1 MARFLALRL
10 IATLPVMLVVAVVV
24 FLLVRLD
31 RGKAAAQLCGDN
43 CPAERLAEIVARLG
57 LDRPIWEQFASW
69 VAGVLRGDLGKS
81 VQSQIPV
88 AELIGQNLE
97 PTLSLAATTLLF
109 SVVVAVPMGVIAAW
123 QQGKWPD
130 RLIMVFSV
138 IGFSVPVFVVGYV
151 LVLVFPI
158 GLDLFKVQGFT
169 PIGDGVAKF
178 LGHITLPTLAL
189 SVIYVAL
196 IARITRASML
206 ESLAQDYIRTAYAKG
221 APTRSVLIGHA
232 LRNAAVPIVSV
243 IGIGLVLLIGGVVV
257 TETVFAI
264 PGIGQLTVGAIL
276 GSDYPIIQGVLLVFS
291 IIYVVINLAIDVA
304 YTLLDP
310 RIRY

>member
-1 MARFLALRL
+1 
-10 IATLPVMLVVAVVV
+10 
-24 FLLVRLD
+24 
-31 RGKAAAQLCGDN
+31 
-43 CPAERLAEIVARLG
+43 
-57 LDRPIWEQFASW
+57 
-69 VAGVLRGDLGKS
+69 VAG
-81 VQSQIPV
+81 PV
-88 AELIGQNLE
+88 
-97 PTLSLAATTLLF
+97 
-109 SVVVAVPMGVIAAW
+109 
-123 QQGKWPD
+123 
-130 RLIMVFSV
+130 IMIFSV

-151 LVLVFPI
+151 LVLLFPI
-158 GLDLFKVQGFT
+158 WLDLFKVQGFE
-169 PIGDGVAKF
+169 PIGRGLGRF
-178 LGHITLPTLAL
+178 LSHITLPTLAL
-189 SVIYVAL
+189 SVIYIAL

-221 APTRSVLIGHA
+221 APTHAVLIGHA
-232 LRNAAVPIVSV
+232 LRNAAVPIVSI

-291 IIYVVINLAIDVA
+291 IIYVLINLAIDVA